1 MLPPSS
7 IRQLRSIQRPPSRH
21 QLLLL
26 RQLLLFEEFE
36 APSLF
41 LPDLMLPLLLAEAN
55 AAGVA
60 LGLRARAGTAAR
72 RAAAF
77 DLVDPRRKDAEFVVV
92 VFILDAGVV
101 VVGGAVVLV
110 GDGHGVQ
117 RRRGRRWRRV
127 EVAVGGED
135 GVGRSRRGGGVT
147 REGWTARVRVRAR
160 GGVGALLAGD
170 GGRKERREGS
180 DGGGGARDGG
190 GDGGAAAARTPKEK
204 RGRRR
209 ERVRA

>member
-1 MLPPSS
+1 M
-7 IRQLRSIQRPPSRH
+7 
-21 QLLLL
+21 
-26 RQLLLFEEFE
+26 
-36 APSLF
+36 F

-77 DLVDPRRKDAEFVVV
+77 DLVDPRRKDAEFGVV
-92 VFILDAGVV
+92 IPGAGVV

-135 GVGRSRRGGGVT
+135 GVGRSLRGGGVT

-190 GDGGAAAARTPKEK
+190 GDGSAAAARTPKEK